1 MMVVTTM
8 SESAPRKHY
17 RNRNADDRQAELFKH
32 FPPDSF
38 LGDEKNVDHFILW
51 TTFFRRNFHRFAMD
65 YLGIK
70 LYLYQIIILYLM
82 GLNSFFVI
90 IASRAD
96 AKSFIVAL
104 GACIYCIL
112 YPNSMV
118 VIASGT
124 KKQAKLLV
132 SEKIEKELM
141 KMSAPLRKEIRK
153 VKDNQNEVIVYFK
166 NGSTITVVAPGDG
179 GRGYRSTVLVREEFR
194 QIKKEDEDSVLSP
207 YQIVRPVPYMKDE
220 FYANVPE
227 LQEEPLDIYI
237 SSSWIDN
244 GTSWL
249 WSTVDQ
255 ACDEMLKGKDSCLLA
270 FDEAISIRHRI
281 KTMRYFQREKKKQD
295 VITWETEFLNLR
307 VKENTS
313 AYFTYGML
321 QQNQRMK
328 KPFYPRRTED
338 YRSAK
343 KNPYD
348 ISKLPQEV
356 RLLAVDL
363 AFVENKRND
372 NSIFSC
378 MRLIP
383 ESTRYQREGS
393 DDIEVSNGY
402 RRSVPYMESMQG
414 GDTLR
419 QAIRIRQL
427 FEDFGADY
435 LVLDTRNGGLVL
447 YDIMARPMYDDE
459 RDVEYQPL
467 RCMNDDGIAS
477 RITVEGANE
486 CVYAINASQKL
497 NSDIAIDFRR
507 ILVEERIDF
516 LSNLESAIENYLPNI
531 KEYASAPDADTQFF
545 YERPFLE
552 TQEFI
557 SETAGLVYEKKPQT
571 GAIVVGEVGANRKD
585 RYSSVSYAS
594 FVASLL
600 ERDLLSQSEEY
611 EFSVFVN

>member
-1 MMVVTTM
+1 M
-8 SESAPRKHY
+8 SESMPRKHY

-321 QQNQRMK
+321 QQNQRSK
-328 KPFYPRRTED
+328 KPFYPRKTED
-338 YRSAK
+338 YRAGK

-348 ISKLPQEV
+348 ISKQPQEV

-467 RCMNDDGIAS
+467 RCMNDDGIAN

-516 LSNLESAIENYLPNI
+516 LSNLESAVENYLPNI
-531 KEYASAPDADTQFF
+531 KEYVSAPDADTQFF

-611 EFSVFVN
+611 EFATFVN

>member
-1 MMVVTTM
+1 
-8 SESAPRKHY
+8 
-17 RNRNADDRQAELFKH
+17 
-32 FPPDSF
+32 
-38 LGDEKNVDHFILW
+38 
-51 TTFFRRNFHRFAMD
+51 
-65 YLGIK
+65 
-70 LYLYQIIILYLM
+70 
-82 GLNSFFVI
+82 
-90 IASRAD
+90 
-96 AKSFIVAL
+96 
-104 GACIYCIL
+104 
-112 YPNSMV
+112 
-118 VIASGT
+118 
-124 KKQAKLLV
+124 
-132 SEKIEKELM
+132 
-141 KMSAPLRKEIRK
+141 
-153 VKDNQNEVIVYFK
+153 
-166 NGSTITVVAPGDG
+166 
-179 GRGYRSTVLVREEFR
+179 
-194 QIKKEDEDSVLSP
+194 
-207 YQIVRPVPYMKDE
+207 
-220 FYANVPE
+220 
-227 LQEEPLDIYI
+227 
-237 SSSWIDN
+237 
-244 GTSWL
+244 
-249 WSTVDQ
+249 
-255 ACDEMLKGKDSCLLA
+255 
-270 FDEAISIRHRI
+270 
-281 KTMRYFQREKKKQD
+281 
-295 VITWETEFLNLR
+295 
-307 VKENTS
+307 
-313 AYFTYGML
+313 
-321 QQNQRMK
+321 
-328 KPFYPRRTED
+328 
-338 YRSAK
+338 
-343 KNPYD
+343 
-348 ISKLPQEV
+348 
-356 RLLAVDL
+356 
-363 AFVENKRND
+363 
-372 NSIFSC
+372 

-414 GDTLR
+414 GDTLH

-611 EFSVFVN
+611 EFATFVN